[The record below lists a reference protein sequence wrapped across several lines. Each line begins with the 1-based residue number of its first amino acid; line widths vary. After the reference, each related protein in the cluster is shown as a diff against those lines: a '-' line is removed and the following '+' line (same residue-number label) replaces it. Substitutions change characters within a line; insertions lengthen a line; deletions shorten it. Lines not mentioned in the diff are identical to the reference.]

1 MSEPTAQPGG
11 PGRVAFAWVVHALTA
26 SSAVFA
32 LLALGAIGEGD
43 LRLALLWL
51 LAALAVDGIDG
62 SLARWAHVKRHA
74 PNVDGETLDL
84 IVDYLTYVFVPTAFM
99 LRAGLLPPSL
109 AWPLAGLIQLCALYS
124 FVRRD
129 LKSDDNYF
137 RGFPGLWN
145 IVAFYLYVSGLSP
158 GAGAVIVLLLAAASF
173 APIYFVHPFR
183 VRDYGIWLPLL
194 SVLWAAAT
202 AAMLWPGWG
211 EGARS
216 ACFAASAAS
225 ALLLLALGLW
235 RTVRGPR
242 MGEAPRRLEPTR
254 PSS

>member
-1 MSEPTAQPGG
+1 MVEPRTESGEPAGG
-11 PGRVAFAWVVHALTA
+11 GAAKAFAWVVHAITA

-32 LLALGAIGEGD
+32 LLALGAIQAGD

-62 SLARWAHVKRHA
+62 TLARRADVKRNA
-74 PNVDGETLDL
+74 ANIDGETLDL
-84 IVDYLTYVFVPTAFM
+84 VVDYLTYVFVPTVFLISAD
-99 LRAGLLPPSL
+99 LLPERL

-129 LKSDDNYF
+129 LKSEDNYF

-145 IVAFYLYVSGLSP
+145 IVVFYLYVAEVGP
-158 GAGAVIVLLLAAASF
+158 WTAAGIVVALGAASF
-173 APIYFVHPFR
+173 APVYFVHPFR
-183 VRDYGIWLPLL
+183 VRDYGVWLPLL
-194 SVLWAAAT
+194 SVVWAAAT

-216 ACFAASAAS
+216 AWFAVSAAT

-235 RTVRGPR
+235 RTFRGPR
-242 MGEAPRRLEPTR
+242 RET
-254 PSS
+254 